1 MEREIK
7 NKMTKKILVA
17 EDNESLRNCY
27 ERVFKI
33 YLKEKFDVLLA
44 KDGKEE
50 VELYKKNQCDIDAIV
65 TDQDMPYKTGLEAA
79 LEIKEEARKNG
90 NSVPIIMVTGGHRG
104 LTEKF
109 NEGKL
114 PQIDY
119 LIHKPFSNQTLIG
132 AVEEYIQIY
141 RENKK

>member
-1 MEREIK
+1 
-7 NKMTKKILVA
+7 MTKKILVA

-27 ERVFKI
+27 GTIFEHF
-33 YLKEKFDVLLA
+33 LKEKFEVLLA
-44 KDGKEE
+44 KDGKEA
-50 VELYKKNQCDIDAIV
+50 VEIYKENKTDIDAIV
-65 TDQDMPYKTGLEAA
+65 TDQDMPYKTGLQAA

-119 LIHKPFSNQTLIG
+119 LIHKPFSNNILIG

>member
-1 MEREIK
+1 MKE
-7 NKMTKKILVA
+7 KILVA

-27 ERVFKI
+27 KMLFKN

-44 KDGKEE
+44 EDGKKA
-50 VELYKKNQCDIDAIV
+50 VELYKENKNDIVAVV
-65 TDQDMPYKTGLEAA
+65 TDQEMPYKTGLEAA
-79 LEIKEEARKNG
+79 FEIKEEARKNG

-109 NEGKL
+109 NKGKL

-119 LIHKPFSNQTLIG
+119 LIHKPFSNNILIG